1 MEIVLLAG
9 SSPRGCPCKRSNQ
22 RQYDCNN
29 TPITNNSCT
38 SKGEIECQIKK
49 IVIRN
54 IAIRRSPLHR
64 SRNR

>member
-1 MEIVLLAG
+1 MKTVLLA
-9 SSPRGCPCKRSNQ
+9 SPNPPGCPQS
-22 RQYDCNN
+22 
-29 TPITNNSCT
+29 PITNNSKIA
-38 SKGEIECQIKK
+38 KGEMKCQIKK